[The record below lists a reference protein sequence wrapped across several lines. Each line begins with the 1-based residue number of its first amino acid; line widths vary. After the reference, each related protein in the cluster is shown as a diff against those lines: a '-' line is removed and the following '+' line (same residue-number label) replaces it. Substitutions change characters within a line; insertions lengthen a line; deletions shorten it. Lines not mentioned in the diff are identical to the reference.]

1 MKTFQNVNQ
10 HEELRSVLEKIVEE
24 MKNSHLYEGEYSI
37 ERILPPPETPKNT
50 PAGYP
55 HLIIQ
60 TKKESKILGLIPHN
74 TKKTI
79 LIVKEGLYDVED
91 NGRKDMFIRICS
103 KNAETIIKKHLK
115 EYGTKNQI
123 TEIIDK

>member
-1 MKTFQNVNQ
+1 MKTFQNENQ
-10 HEELRSVLEKIVEE
+10 SEELRSVLKKIAEE
-24 MKNSHLYEGEYSI
+24 MKNSHLEEGEYSI
-37 ERILPPPETPKNT
+37 ERVLPPPETPKNT

-55 HLIIQ
+55 HFIIQ
-60 TKKESKILGLIPHN
+60 VKKASKILGLIPHN
-74 TKKTI
+74 IKKTI

-91 NGRKDMFIRICS
+91 KGRKDMLIRICS

-115 EYGTKNQI
+115 EYGTKNQV